1 MREKRRKND
10 NSGLFGNRLYVQRG
24 KTAATKVISRWKE
37 KTQKKVKIPAAEVL
51 RNVGTDAQKT

>member
-1 MREKRRKND
+1 MTILDCSVTGCMYNEANCCHK
-10 NSGLFGNRLYVQRG
+10 GN
-24 KTAATKVISRWKE
+24 IRWKE